1 MTSKRALLLL
11 AAVLLGG
18 LGLLVVLALVF
29 IPRYIEREV
38 VERARASGVELEFEE
53 LDYGW
58 EWATLT
64 TVRARLIGVDGIELG
79 IDTLEAELT
88 DQELTS
94 VAMTGVKLD
103 AQGSAPALAVS
114 LGAWSKRYPETYAL
128 PLSATGVSV
137 VYRPEPGV
145 APWLELSQGT
155 LASTSVG
162 SVFVSNESRVAGAA
176 VGRIGAT
183 WSATATSVALG
194 LGESELG
201 KAPLRVDVDASANP
215 KLRLRLASTPLERLA
230 APFAIQLPVKD
241 VSGSADVELAFSSRE
256 AATPASGSAHFEL
269 KGFIP
274 PHPVELDGFVFGDT
288 TTFDTKFSVNP
299 TMTELTLTESRVV
312 AGRFELKGGGA
323 ITRDATTARAVLDLS
338 GALPCDALAQAAT
351 ESRLRRLLDLATT
364 KKAGAAARRL
374 IGGSVGVRVRLSADV
389 RNLAQAKVERS
400 IGIGCGLKPV
410 TLEELLSIG
419 ESLLPEELSKLPEEL
434 GKLGAAVGPL
444 PPLGSSFALP
454 PGLPPLPSNLPTFKL
469 PSALPKL
476 PELEFKVPPKS
487 SASP

>member
-1 MTSKRALLLL
+1 MSAKRALLLL
-11 AAVLLGG
+11 AVVLGVG
-18 LGLLVVLALVF
+18 IGLLVILALVF
-29 IPRYIEREV
+29 VPRYVEREV
-38 VERARASGVELEFEE
+38 VERARAQGVELEFEDLE
-53 LDYGW
+53 FGW

-64 TVRARLIGVDGIELG
+64 TVRARLIGVEGVEIA
-79 IDTLEAELT
+79 IDTLEAELEGT
-88 DQELTS
+88 ALTS
-94 VAMTGVKLD
+94 VALTGVKLD

-128 PLSATGVSV
+128 PLSAKGVAV
-137 VYRPEPGV
+137 VYRPQAGA
-145 APWLELSQGT
+145 APWLELNSGT

-162 SVFVSNESRVAGAA
+162 AVFVADDSRVAGAR

-183 WSATATSVALG
+183 WTTGASSVALG
-194 LGESELG
+194 LGESELD
-201 KAPLRVDVDASANP
+201 KAPLRVDVDGGASP

-241 VSGSADVELAFSSRE
+241 VSGSADVELAFGSKDAE
-256 AATPASGSAHFEL
+256 TPAGGSARFAL

-288 TTFDTKFSVNP
+288 TTFETKLAMNR
-299 TMTELTLTESRVV
+299 ELTLITLTESRVV
-312 AGRFELKGGGA
+312 AGRFELKGGGS
-323 ITRDATTARAVLDLS
+323 IRRDPTTARALLDLS

-374 IGGSVGVRVRLSADV
+374 IGGSVGVRVRLEADV
-389 RNLAQAKVERS
+389 QNLAAAKVERS

-410 TLEELLSIG
+410 TLEELLAIG

-434 GKLGAAVGPL
+434 GKIGAAAGQL
-444 PPLGSSFALP
+444 PPLGSGLPLP
-454 PGLPPLPSNLPTFKL
+454 PGLPPLPSGLPTFKI

-476 PELEFKVPPKS
+476 PEIDFKIGPAN
-487 SASP
+487 SAKP